1 MTNAC
6 PAGRAHHAWRAHFVG
21 GGLVGVMRAAGVL
34 AMLGILF
41 APSLRAQTAAKP
53 WPIKVVIVTTF
64 EPGEDTGDAVGE
76 FQDWVEREPLNGT
89 LPFPGGVHPIR
100 YNATHDVLGIVT
112 GMTLVNATA
121 STMALGLDPRF
132 DLTHAYWLVDG
143 IAGVDPADGT
153 VGTAAWAN
161 FAIGDVTRAIDSRE
175 APAAWPYGLFAVGAT
190 APNQYPAHVSV
201 DNAYA
206 LNAGLTR
213 WAFELTRDL
222 KLPDNAAMVANR
234 KLWEPVASQYPAAVK
249 PPVVMIGDS
258 YSGDTYWHGAVLTG
272 AANDWVKMWTHG
284 QGNFVMT
291 NMEDSGIAE
300 ALTRLTR
307 LGRADYQ
314 RLMVLRVGS
323 NFSQPAPGKTPV
335 ESVTTPYLKS
345 TAFDISWI
353 VGSTVVHEL
362 QKDWPKYEA
371 TIPAGR

>member
-1 MTNAC
+1 MTISA
-6 PAGRAHHAWRAHFVG
+6 PYAGGAHSVG
-21 GGLVGVMRAAGVL
+21 SHLVGVMRAAWAL
-34 AMLGILF
+34 AMLGVC
-41 APSLRAQTAAKP
+41 AVSLHAQP

-76 FQDWVEREPLNGT
+76 FQDWVEREPLDGT

-161 FAIGDVTRAIDSRE
+161 FVVGDVMRAIDSRE
-175 APAAWPYGLFAVGAT
+175 APAAWPYGQFAVGAT

-213 WAFELTRDL
+213 WAFALTRDL
-222 KLPDNAAMVANR
+222 KLPDNAAMIANR
-234 KLWEPVASQYPAAVK
+234 KLWEPMASEYPAATK
-249 PPVVMIGDS
+249 LPVVMIGDS
-258 YSGDTYWHGAVLTG
+258 YSGDTYWHGKVLTV
-272 AANDWVKMWTHG
+272 AANDWVKLWTQG

-307 LGRADYQ
+307 MGRADYQ

-323 NFSQPAPGKTPV
+323 NFCQPSPGKTPV

-362 QKDWPKYEA
+362 QKNWPKYEA
-371 TIPAGR
+371 TMPAGR